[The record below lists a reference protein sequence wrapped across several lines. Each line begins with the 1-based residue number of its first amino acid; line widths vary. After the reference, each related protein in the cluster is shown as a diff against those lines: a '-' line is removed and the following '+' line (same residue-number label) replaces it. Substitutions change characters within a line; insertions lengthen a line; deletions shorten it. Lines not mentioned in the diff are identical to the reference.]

1 MTPYNKAAALGTNRD
16 GGGVDGKAVA
26 AHFYP
31 TPTFSATDL
40 AAALIAARFGL
51 SPYTARLIVELSGL
65 GGRAVA

>member
-1 MTPYNKAAALGTNRD
+1 MDVESSTAAPMRSSIGS
-16 GGGVDGKAVA
+16 GGEVDGKAVA

-51 SPYTARLIVELSGL
+51 SPYTARLVVELSGSA
-65 GGRAVA
+65 GGR